1 MVLAKKN
8 RDVDQWDQIK
18 VPDIN
23 PQTDEKLI
31 FETELKLSN
40 GRKKEIILNK
50 WCWHNWMSTCRRMKI
65 QPCLHHAKTQVKMD

>member
-23 PQTDEKLI
+23 PQTDEQLI
-31 FETELKLSN
+31 FETELKLYD
-40 GRKKEIILNK
+40 GRKKSSLINGAGIIG
-50 WCWHNWMSTCRRMKI
+50 C
-65 QPCLHHAKTQVKMD
+65 QPVEE